1 MVIESIHNDQGK
13 GSARVLEPAFFEFRS
28 PSSFEGNGCH
38 DITCVLVALSTEEKM
53 TVIDVRASKSFTY
66 VQPTNASTKLRFRV
80 TDDYY
85 LTFTAAVKDHNA
97 RQVVVD
103 LRITPDSRTLWSY
116 DVILS
121 HEQASG
127 GKGFATFSPDVW
139 EMPIT
144 TIARRRRGGDYRGIL
159 IAKGKESKIV
169 LTFRY
174 HHKST
179 RMPESLHEDIMSLF
193 SAQDVTLTAS
203 DGDVKANL
211 NLLTTRSPVFR
222 AMFGRETWEE
232 VQTKT
237 VDMTRFTKE
246 VLEAFVGFLLNEKLV
261 NPKKTASAL
270 LELGHKYNIPSLE
283 TASKNF
289 ILENRNEDNI
299 RLIYKQ
305 FQNVC
310 PELVEESFVN
320 TYGKRK
326 KDSP

>member
-1 MVIESIHNDQGK
+1 
-13 GSARVLEPAFFEFRS
+13 
-28 PSSFEGNGCH
+28 
-38 DITCVLVALSTEEKM
+38 M
-53 TVIDVRASKSFTY
+53 TVIDVRASKSYSY
-66 VQPTNASTKLRFRV
+66 VQKTTASTKLRFRV

-85 LTFTAAVKDHNA
+85 LTFTAAVKDYNA
-97 RQVVVD
+97 RHVVVD
-103 LRITPDSRTLWSY
+103 VQITPDPRTLWSY
-116 DVILS
+116 DVMLS

-127 GKGFATFSPDVW
+127 ETGSATFSPDVW

-144 TIARRRRGGDYRGIL
+144 TIARPSRRADYRGIL

-174 HHKST
+174 HHKSST
-179 RMPESLHEDIMSLF
+179 IPEALHKDIKMFF
-193 SAQDVTLTAS
+193 SEQNVTLNAS